1 VLRYLIFVDLDGS
14 VIAARVLSVKRYP
27 THDEYRVK
35 ITSMAP
41 RNKLPKKVLYGITKV
56 IAVDLHKFIFAAAR
70 WGLNTEVYV
79 VSGTLEP
86 RRGYLYFIQGLPYPV
101 FIARMSG
108 EKQEIFY
115 RRMYRMALSR
125 LDEIEKRYQE
135 DAMKMI
141 EVLSRTHN
149 RYSELLEAYSKFL
162 DKSLGYIARA
172 PEAVA
177 AMENIIMAATAPSPA
192 GGAPSPAPSSA
203 PRRGIL
209 SRIAGFFR
217 RLFGRGPT

>member
-1 VLRYLIFVDLDGS
+1 MRYLIFVDIDGS
-14 VIAARVLSVKRYP
+14 VIAARVLREKRYP
-27 THDEYRVK
+27 THTELWLR

-41 RNKLPKKVLYGITKV
+41 RNKLPKKVLYGITKA

-101 FIARMSG
+101 FLDKMSG
-108 EKQEIFY
+108 GEQEVFY
-115 RRMYRMALSR
+115 RNMYRMALSR
-125 LDEIEKRYQE
+125 LDEIQKRYQE

-141 EVLSRTHN
+141 EVLSKTHN
-149 RYSELLEAYSKFL
+149 RYSELLDAYARFL
-162 DKSLGYIARA
+162 DKTLGYIARA

-177 AMENIIMAATAPSPA
+177 SMENIIMAATAP
-192 GGAPSPAPSSA
+192 APTPAPA
-203 PRRGIL
+203 PPAPAAPAPARRGVL
-209 SRIAGFFR
+209 SRLLGGLR
-217 RLFGRGPT
+217 RLFRRG